1 MIKKAGTD
9 DLETLAKL
17 AAMMWQN
24 HSIHELI
31 DEFSEIMTNGKSQC
45 FLKYEH
51 GLPIGFAQCQ
61 LRFDYVEGTRTSPVG
76 YLEGIFVKEDYRN
89 KGYGRE
95 LLSACEAWTKARG
108 CHEFASDCE
117 IENEKSFHFHQGH
130 EFCRSQ

>member
-76 YLEGIFVKEDYRN
+76 YLEGIFVQEDYRN
-89 KGYGRE
+89 KGYEMCIRD
-95 LLSACEAWTKARG
+95 S
-108 CHEFASDCE
+108 
-117 IENEKSFHFHQGH
+117 I
-130 EFCRSQ
+130 